1 VVDFRRE
8 DGVMEARRIV
18 SVEARPAPLSIDLAK
33 TAVLVIDMQND
44 FGSKG
49 GMFDRAGIDVSV
61 IQRAVDP
68 TARVIASARA
78 VGVPVIYV
86 KEGHRP
92 DLSDIGAPGSPY
104 WRMCQ
109 RLAVGTEVQAPDGR
123 SSRIHVEDTWNTEIL
138 PELAPLASDIIIK
151 KRRWSAF
158 YDTEL
163 DARLRRLGA
172 RYLVIT
178 GCTTSMCI
186 ESTIRDAAFRD
197 FICLLPADCTGQP
210 ARPDSTY
217 SGHEAS
223 LNIIE
228 LSFGWVSSSD
238 SIGRAFEAAGAS
250 STATDLRAP
259 APRGGG
265 R

>member
-1 VVDFRRE
+1 MVTGRT
-8 DGVMEARRIV
+8 V
-18 SVEARPAPLSIDLAK
+18 SVEATPAPVTIDLAK
-33 TAVLVIDMQND
+33 TAVLVVDMQND

-61 IQRAVDP
+61 IQRAVGP
-68 TARVIASARA
+68 TAQVIASARE
-78 VGVPVIYV
+78 VGVPIIYV

-92 DLSDIGAPGSPY
+92 DLSDIGCVGSPY

-109 RLAVGTEVQAPDGR
+109 RLAVGSEVLAPDGR
-123 SSRIHVEDTWNTEIL
+123 ASRIHVEDTWNTEVL
-138 PELAPLASDIIIK
+138 PELAPLANDITIK

-163 DARLRRLGA
+163 DAQLRRLG
-172 RYLVIT
+172 RQYLIVT

-197 FICLLPADCTGQP
+197 YICVLPVDCTGQP
-210 ARPDSTY
+210 ARHDSTY
-217 SGHEAS
+217 SGHQAS

-228 LSFGWVSSSD
+228 MSFGWLSNSENIRRALKGS
-238 SIGRAFEAAGAS
+238 GR
-250 STATDLRAP
+250 
-259 APRGGG
+259 
-265 R
+265 